1 MKNVP
6 MSDIAETIIKSYDK
20 KEQIVGDMSIFSV
33 VCDEE
38 GYHLFKLG
46 FELFRREELHDF
58 VTHTFFALANEK
70 VEWKDIVDC
79 NEVINALEI
88 YITHNL

>member
-6 MSDIAETIIKSYDK
+6 MSDIAETIIKAYDR

-33 VCDEE
+33 VCDEN
-38 GYHLFKLG
+38 GYHLLKFD
-46 FELFRREELHDF
+46 FELFKREELHDF
-58 VTHTFFALANEK
+58 VTHTFFALANEEVK
-70 VEWKDIVDC
+70 WRDIVDC
-79 NEVINALEI
+79 EEVINALET